1 MTQFLHD
8 HDAILNRFRDWLAQ
22 TSEEI
27 DLLAELQAADE
38 DDPGPAPPVE
48 EALAQLPAAG
58 LLQLAEAFTALR
70 HEIKLHTRGTRNLE
84 AMVEQSLNG
93 LETASREFRSVQA
106 KEREAGER
114 AARPVVDALIGL
126 DEGILRAARAFRLTC
141 DRITASA
148 PLRTQQC
155 LDQSYCALPGWRRML
170 NRKWYTELRSAVA
183 DTVRQA
189 IVPDFASL
197 MQGFEQIQARL
208 NRALQDLGIVRM
220 NECGGMV
227 DPGRMT
233 VIEVVE
239 SDELPA
245 ETVTEVVRP
254 GYSMAGQV
262 VRFAEVR
269 AVVGVRSTQ
278 TPPGEISHCAEVS
291 AGVRLPETSA
301 ADRPA
306 SNVSASSAAF

>member
-1 MTQFLHD
+1 MTQSLHD
-8 HDAILNRFRDWLAQ
+8 HNAILSRFRDWLTQ

-27 DLLAELQAADE
+27 DFLAELQSADE
-38 DDPGPAPPVE
+38 RDPGHAQSVESPAR
-48 EALAQLPAAG
+48 LPRGG
-58 LLQLAEAFTALR
+58 LLLLAEAFTALR

-93 LETASREFRSVQA
+93 LESASREFRSVQA
-106 KEREAGER
+106 KELEAGER

-126 DEGILRAARAFRLTC
+126 DEGMLRATRAFRMTC
-141 DRITASA
+141 DRITASV

-155 LDQSYCALPGWRRML
+155 LDRSYSALPGWRRVL
-170 NRKWYTELRSAVA
+170 NRKWYNELRSSVA

-189 IVPDFASL
+189 VVPDFASL
-197 MQGFEQIQARL
+197 MQGLEQIQSRL
-208 NRALQDLGIVRM
+208 NRALQELGIVRM

-233 VIEVVE
+233 VIEVIE
-239 SDELPA
+239 SDRLPA
-245 ETVTEVVRP
+245 ETVVEVVRP

-262 VRFAEVR
+262 IRFAEVR
-269 AVVGVRSTQ
+269 AVVGVRSTLAAV
-278 TPPGEISHCAEVS
+278 GEISQPAEGSVGFHS
-291 AGVRLPETSA
+291 PETSA

-306 SNVSASSAAF
+306 SNIPVSSAAS

>member
-8 HDAILNRFRDWLAQ
+8 HDAILNRFRDWLTQ

-27 DLLAELQAADE
+27 DVLAELQAADE
-38 DDPGPAPPVE
+38 RDPGPARPVG
-48 EALAQLPAAG
+48 ALAQLPAAG
-58 LLQLAEAFTALR
+58 LLQLVEAFTALR

-114 AARPVVDALIGL
+114 AARPVVDTLIGL

-141 DRITASA
+141 DRITGSS
-148 PLRTQQC
+148 PVRIQEC
-155 LDQSYCALPGWRRML
+155 LDQTYRALPAWRRWL
-170 NRKWYTELRSAVA
+170 NRRWYTELRTAVT
-183 DTVRQA
+183 DSVQQA
-189 IVPDFASL
+189 LVPDFASL
-197 MQGFEQIQARL
+197 MQGFEQIQLRL

-220 NECGGMV
+220 NEPGGLV
-227 DPGRMT
+227 DPSRMT
-233 VIEVVE
+233 VIEVIE

-254 GYSMAGQV
+254 GYSLAGQV

-278 TPPGEISHCAEVS
+278 TRPGEISHCAEVS
-291 AGVRLPETSA
+291 AGVRSSETSA

-306 SNVSASSAAF
+306 SNISASSAAT